1 MIYVNLNK
9 EYRRQLV
16 KKLFEQGKSDK
27 EIAYLSDYSESW
39 VRQLRLK
46 YEESEASITT
56 LHKPGGSV
64 CRLSTSNF
72 DQLRQILEKGA
83 EAYGLEGA
91 FWDRKR
97 IKYVIEQ
104 EFSVFYDIEHISDI
118 VTKINFT
125 LQKPVK
131 KDFRQS
137 DEKVKIWTET
147 TLPDIKKSFVRP

>member
-1 MIYVNLNK
+1 MNYINSSK
-9 EYRRQLV
+9 AYRRNLV
-16 KKLFEQGKSDK
+16 VKLIEQGKSDS
-27 EIAYLSDYSESW
+27 EIAYLSEYSESW
-39 VRQLRLK
+39 IRQLRTK
-46 YEESEASITT
+46 HEKGEESITI

-64 CRLSTSNF
+64 CRLSASNLE
-72 DQLRQILEKGA
+72 QLQQILEKGA

-104 EFSVFYDIEHISDI
+104 EFSVIYDIEHISDI
-118 VTKINFT
+118 AAKINFT

-137 DEKVKIWTET
+137 AEKVKTWTET
-147 TLPDIKKSFVRP
+147 TLPEIKKSIVRS

>member
-1 MIYVNLNK
+1 MSYINLPK
-9 EYRRQLV
+9 ENRRNLV
-16 KKLFEQGKSDK
+16 RKLFEQGKTDT
-27 EIAYLSDYSESW
+27 EVAYYSEYSESW
-39 VRQLRLK
+39 VFKLRK
-46 YEESEASITT
+46 QYEKDATSLTV

-72 DQLRQILEKGA
+72 EQLRQILEKGA

-104 EFSVFYDIEHISDI
+104 EFSVFYDVEHISEI

-125 LQKPVK
+125 LQKPIK

-137 DEKVKIWTET
+137 DEKVKVWTET